1 MCVCERDDA
10 GPKFTLSPK
19 QKLFAGELGPGHIW
33 CGGAP
38 LQLTLPSLLAAAGAA
53 ANSRFTSSSSPLT
66 SRQSSHTCPLRR
78 AAAGKPTTQTGTP
91 SFSSPSPTP
100 TPTLPSPTSSSPTP
114 SLSPSLP
121 LTFSAWQMAAA
132 VPVKRCVY
140 HSSSST
146 DYSYGSSSGSDDCPN
161 ITVFVTTHL
170 HLEHFSNA

>member
-1 MCVCERDDA
+1 MMRMCVIICEDKNKGKEQAVTHYNSRRMWKDVCVCERDDA

-78 AAAGKPTTQTGTP
+78 AAAEAAGKPTTQTGTP
-91 SFSSPSPTP
+91 SFSSPSP
-100 TPTLPSPTSSSPTP
+100 LPLLLLLPLSLP
-114 SLSPSLP
+114 SLSPLSLS
-121 LTFSAWQMAAA
+121 FS
-132 VPVKRCVY
+132 
-140 HSSSST
+140 
-146 DYSYGSSSGSDDCPN
+146 
-161 ITVFVTTHL
+161 L
-170 HLEHFSNA
+170 